1 MIALLLAME
10 LASAGIGTDAPPVQ
24 GTPTMVVLT
33 DSEGRPRGGETVRV
47 VHRPGL
53 EGDREVAIGI
63 TDGLGRVRWTP
74 DVAGVSELRAGDETL
89 PLRVGW
95 PALPLDTAILLAL
108 LGIAGLG
115 AGGYGLGL
123 GKRSR

>member
-1 MIALLLAME
+1 MIVALLATSLAFG
-10 LASAGIGTDAPPVQ
+10 GITTDSPPVQ
-24 GTPTMVVLT
+24 GTATVVVLT
-33 DSEGRPRGGETVRV
+33 DGDGRPRGGETVRV

-53 EGDREVAIGI
+53 QGDREVAIGI

-74 DVAGVSELRAGDETL
+74 DVAGVAEIRAGQEHL
-89 PLRVGW
+89 ALQIGW
-95 PALPLDTAILLAL
+95 PGIPLDSAVLLVL